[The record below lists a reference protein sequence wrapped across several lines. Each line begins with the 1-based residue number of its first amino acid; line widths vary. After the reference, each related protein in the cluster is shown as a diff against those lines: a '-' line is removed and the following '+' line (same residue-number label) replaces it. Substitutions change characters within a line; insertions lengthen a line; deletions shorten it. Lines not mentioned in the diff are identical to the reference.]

1 MSTVI
6 AKNQTAGNL
15 TLYSVAVPNNQIPAS
30 GQVTLTD
37 YAKLNEIQGDEE
49 IQAYIDSD
57 DILLNVD
64 GVDLDKS
71 QSASYSQSLAVATLS
86 EVDAGTVDSKA
97 VSPKTLNDS
106 ALTGQVNTNTADI
119 AGKENAFTK
128 NSAFNKEFGTAPGTV
143 LEGDTTTITGTQAS
157 DITTNNAK
165 VSFPEAPNDGK
176 QYARKNLA
184 WDEIASSGTPG
195 YQPIISLRSTDTTS
209 TISQNA
215 PLAVSWDT
223 EVEKDAGFTHNTSVN
238 ASRVEVDTDGTYLI
252 SGSIRVYSTAQRF
265 QTVAYISKNGSTLTE
280 YPMGSSYIRNSGSST
295 DYWNC
300 VINPPPLKLSA
311 GDYVEVEIQIESQL
325 TVAITG
331 TLIGDES
338 SFTVT
343 KLSGE
348 KGEKGD
354 TGAGSNIVIQK
365 DDSTVGTVTNTLNFE
380 GVGVDSVVDE
390 GGNKTTVNITGLDP
404 LQTCTLDGS
413 SNIITPAQLASD
425 QDNYNPPGFGSCNLI
440 RQDING
446 QRIITGFVAP
456 AAGVN
461 RIFAITNISGSS
473 ELKFKNNDSSS
484 TAANRL
490 LLRDNGP
497 DKSLKENETA
507 VFYYDHTSNRWRV
520 YNRVG

>member
-57 DILLNVD
+57 DILLSVD

-106 ALTGQVNTNTADI
+106 ALTGQVNTNTANI

-184 WDEIASSGTPG
+184 WDEIASSG
-195 YQPIISLRSTDTTS
+195 
-209 TISQNA
+209 
-215 PLAVSWDT
+215 
-223 EVEKDAGFTHNTSVN
+223 K
-238 ASRVEVDTDGTYLI
+238 
-252 SGSIRVYSTAQRF
+252 
-265 QTVAYISKNGSTLTE
+265 SK
-280 YPMGSSYIRNSGSST
+280 
-295 DYWNC
+295 
-300 VINPPPLKLSA
+300 
-311 GDYVEVEIQIESQL
+311 
-325 TVAITG
+325 
-331 TLIGDES
+331 
-338 SFTVT
+338 
-343 KLSGE
+343 
-348 KGEKGD
+348 
-354 TGAGSNIVIQK
+354 
-365 DDSTVGTVTNTLNFE
+365 
-380 GVGVDSVVDE
+380 
-390 GGNKTTVNITGLDP
+390 KT
-404 LQTCTLDGS
+404 
-413 SNIITPAQLASD
+413 
-425 QDNYNPPGFGSCNLI
+425 
-440 RQDING
+440 
-446 QRIITGFVAP
+446 
-456 AAGVN
+456 
-461 RIFAITNISGSS
+461 
-473 ELKFKNNDSSS
+473 
-484 TAANRL
+484 
-490 LLRDNGP
+490 
-497 DKSLKENETA
+497 
-507 VFYYDHTSNRWRV
+507 
-520 YNRVG
+520 